1 MVNIGVFP
9 NKESMEN
16 HLVVAV
22 KDLITRK
29 MDENLRI
36 SDICSELGYSK
47 SYISKLF
54 KEQTGDTIAS
64 FGAKVRINRAKELIR
79 EGVMNFSEISDMLD
93 FDNPQYFSR
102 VFKRETGM
110 TPSEFKHS
118 LNFRR

>member
-1 MVNIGVFP
+1 MRPAQMQEPQHKNWILNTMG
-9 NKESMEN
+9 
-16 HLVVAV
+16 
-22 KDLITRK
+22 I
-29 MDENLRI
+29 
-36 SDICSELGYSK
+36 
-47 SYISKLF
+47 
-54 KEQTGDTIAS
+54 
-64 FGAKVRINRAKELIR
+64 AKVRINRAKELIR